1 MVMPLWDENPFKRA
15 AFPFVT
21 FGLIAANVAIFIYEL
36 TLSDEALKE
45 LFVTFGV
52 TPAAI
57 MRGSNLGAAM
67 PSALTLVTSPFLHA
81 DLGHLVG
88 NMIFLFVL
96 GDDVEDATGR
106 LRFLVFYVLC
116 GIGASLAFAVTV
128 PDTLDPLVGASGA
141 VAGVV
146 CAYLMLRPCAKVYVL
161 LWPIVL
167 RLAAYWIVGAWILVQ
182 LWQVLFQAQDE
193 VAYMAHLGG
202 LAIGAL
208 LFPLLR
214 KKGVRLF
221 QCMKSEAPPSLVPWA
236 GHDAGSR

>member
-1 MVMPLWDENPFKRA
+1 MVLPLWDESPFKRA
-15 AFPFVT
+15 TFPLVT
-21 FGLIAANVAIFIYEL
+21 FGLIAVNVAIFVYEL

-45 LFVTFGV
+45 VFVTFGL

-57 MRGSNLGAAM
+57 VRGSNLGAAM
-67 PSALTLVTSPFLHA
+67 PSALTLVTSTFLHA
-81 DLGHLVG
+81 DLGHLAG

-106 LRFLVFYVLC
+106 LRFLIFYVLC

-141 VAGVV
+141 VAGIV

-182 LWQVLFQAQDE
+182 LWQVFFQAQDE
-193 VAYMAHLGG
+193 VAYVAHLGG
-202 LAIGAL
+202 LATGAL
-208 LFPLLR
+208 LLPFLR
-214 KKGVRLF
+214 KKGIRLF
-221 QCMKSEAPPSLVPWA
+221 QCIRSGTPPSLVP
-236 GHDAGSR
+236 